1 MERRIH
7 SFGPGGKGAYLGPSD
22 HNHAPPMTLPHNP
35 ARRAALRGI
44 ARHGLGAAALF
55 STFGAAAS
63 ARPDVIR
70 IGVAQPATGT
80 PPTFAGS
87 SLAIAHAKGWFE
99 EAFKPAGTRVEWFF
113 FKGAGPAVNEALT
126 NRQLDFAL
134 QGDLPAIVARAA
146 GLKTRLVLATGV
158 RANIYIGVPPD
169 SPLKTVAD
177 LRGKRVSLFK
187 GTNMHL
193 PALRLLEANGLT
205 DKDVRLLNLDTAGY
219 LAALSTRD
227 IDAAIGAMDILRLR
241 DKGAVR
247 ILYSSKNQSPI
258 YTRQSHVLVTEDFS
272 NRYPEATQQFVKTAV
287 EAARWASDE
296 SHREEVLRTWAR
308 AGTPYDHWKEDF
320 DGEPLRVRLNPNFD
334 PFLVSRYKDASE
346 QAFRFRLS
354 RARFDVDQWI
364 DQRYLKTALS
374 DLRLQSYWPIY
385 QPDGKILG
393 A

>member
-1 MERRIH
+1 MPERNPTQ
-7 SFGPGGKGAYLGPSD
+7 FPGLQFQDPQFA
-22 HNHAPPMTLPHNP
+22 P
-35 ARRAALRGI
+35 ARRQALRT
-44 ARHGLGAAALF
+44 LGTAATLASLGSLTPF
-55 STFGAAAS
+55 SAFSAPSAG
-63 ARPDVIR
+63 ARPEVIR

-87 SLAIAHAKGWFE
+87 SLSIAHAKGWIE
-99 EAFKPAGTRVEWFF
+99 EAFKPTGTRVEWYF
-113 FKGAGPAVNEALT
+113 FKGAGPTVNEALT

-134 QGDLPAIVARAA
+134 QGDLPSIVARGA
-146 GLKTRLVLATGV
+146 GLKTKLVLATGV
-158 RANIYIGVPPD
+158 RTNIYIGVPPD

-193 PALRLLEANGLT
+193 PALRLLESQGLT
-205 DKDVRLLNLDTAGY
+205 EKDVRLLNLDTAGY
-219 LAALSTRD
+219 LAALTTRD

-247 ILYSSKNQSPI
+247 VLYTSKGQSPI
-258 YTRQSHVLVTEDFS
+258 YTRQSHVLVTEDFAG
-272 NRYPEATQQFVKTAV
+272 RYPEATQQFVRTAV
-287 EAARWASDE
+287 ESARWASDE
-296 SHREEVLRTWAR
+296 RNREEVLRTWAR
-308 AGTPYDHWKEDF
+308 AGTPYEHWKEDF

-334 PFLVSRYKDASE
+334 PFLVTRYKDAVE
-346 QAFRFRLS
+346 QAYRFRLS

-364 DQRYLKTALS
+364 DQRYLRTALN
-374 DLRLQSYWPIY
+374 DLKLQTYWPIY